1 MNNPIFLKSQN
12 IWTET
17 SQKMNGQY
25 THEKLLN
32 IISQRNDNL
41 NQMKYYYTASRVPK
55 VKETKIPQAT
65 WCSPPKEEK
74 VKKIYR
80 HMFTWK

>member
-12 IWTET
+12 IWTQT

-41 NQMKYYYTASRVPK
+41 NQMKYYYTASKVPK
-55 VKETKIPQAT
+55 VKETDSTSHVMQ
-65 WCSPPKEEK
+65 PPKRRK
-74 VKKIYR
+74 GKKIYC

>member
-1 MNNPIFLKSQN
+1 
-12 IWTET
+12 
-17 SQKMNGQY
+17 MNGQY

-32 IISQRNDNL
+32 IISQI

-65 WCSPPKEEK
+65 
-74 VKKIYR
+74 
-80 HMFTWK
+80 